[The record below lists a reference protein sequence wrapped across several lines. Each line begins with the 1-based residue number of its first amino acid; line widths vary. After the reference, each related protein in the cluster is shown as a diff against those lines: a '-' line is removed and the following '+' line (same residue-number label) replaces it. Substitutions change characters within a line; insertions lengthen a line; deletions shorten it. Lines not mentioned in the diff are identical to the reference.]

1 MALTPTNVGDNTWS
15 VGLAATSYQSD
26 QLIGGRFM
34 PETAVVTIASGTL
47 KRGTVL
53 GKVTSTSD
61 YIESVATAADGSE
74 NPVAILADD
83 ADASAGA
90 VWAPV
95 YQTGEF
101 TGTRLIFDA
110 SWTLA
115 TLTAALRLSSI
126 FVRDSM
132 SNADPT

>member
-1 MALTPTNVGDNTWS
+1 MALNPTNVGDNAWS
-15 VGLAATSYQSD
+15 VGVAATSYQSD

-34 PETAVVTIASGTL
+34 PETSVVTIASGTL
-47 KRGTVL
+47 TRGTVL
-53 GKVTSTSD
+53 GKVTSTG
-61 YIESVATAADGSE
+61 YYTESVATAVDGSQ
-74 NPVAILADD
+74 NPIAVLADD
-83 ADASAGA
+83 ADATAGA
-90 VWAPV
+90 VEAPV

-101 TGTRLIFDA
+101 TGSRLIFDA

-115 TLTAALRLSSI
+115 TVTAALRMASI

>member
-1 MALTPTNVGDNTWS
+1 MALTPTNIGDNPEAP
-15 VGLAATSYQSD
+15 GIAATSYQSD

-34 PETAVVTIASGTL
+34 PETAVVTIAAGTL

-53 GKVTSTSD
+53 GKVTSTGD
-61 YIESVATAADGSE
+61 YIESVATAADGSQA
-74 NPVAILADD
+74 PIAVLADD
-83 ADASAGA
+83 ADATAGA
-90 VWAPV
+90 VEAPV

-101 TGTRLIFDA
+101 TGSRLIFDA

-115 TLTAALRLSSI
+115 TVTAALRLASI